1 MTIENTIITYLIAIN
16 ALAFLLYGI
25 DKYKAIKGKWRI
37 PERKLLGVA
46 IAGGNLGSLL
56 AIWTFKHKTLHK
68 KFSLGIPFILCIQI
82 GLILFYLKGC

>member
-46 IAGGNLGSLL
+46 IAGGSLGSLL

-82 GLILFYLKGC
+82 GLILFYLKEC